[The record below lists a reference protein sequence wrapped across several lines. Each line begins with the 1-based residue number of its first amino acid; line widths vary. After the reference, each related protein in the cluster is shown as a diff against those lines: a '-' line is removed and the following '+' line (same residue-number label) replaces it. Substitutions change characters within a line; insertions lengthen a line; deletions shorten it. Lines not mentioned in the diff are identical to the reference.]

1 MTPQERSRARR
12 LERFFNLTAELWDII
27 AAYQNHVCFVCCKPQ
42 KSGKRL
48 ALDHSHQSGLLR
60 ALLCSTCN
68 RALGRMERTWPKG
81 TDVGLMLSRMIQV
94 LNDPPAV
101 KALGRE
107 IHTFAGRFGTKR
119 HHRYLADQKKLNSL
133 PLRKP

>member
-1 MTPQERSRARR
+1 MDSTQTKKEKAREQR
-12 LERFFNLTAELWDII
+12 LNKFFNLTSQLWDVI
-27 AAYQNHVCFVCCKPQ
+27 AAYQNHVCFVCHKPQ

-48 ALDHSHQSGLLR
+48 AVDHSHHSGIIR

-81 TDVGLMLSRMIQV
+81 TDVPAMLIRLAEV
-94 LNDPPAV
+94 LTDPPAV

-107 IHTFAGRFGTKR
+107 IKTFAGRFGTKR
-119 HHRYLADQKKLNSL
+119 H
-133 PLRKP
+133 RKHLKEQNK